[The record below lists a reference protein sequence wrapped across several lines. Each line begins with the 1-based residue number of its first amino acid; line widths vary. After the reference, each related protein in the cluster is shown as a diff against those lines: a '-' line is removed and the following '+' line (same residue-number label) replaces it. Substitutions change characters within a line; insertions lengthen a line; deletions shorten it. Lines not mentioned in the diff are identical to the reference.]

1 MTIGSGPI
9 GTGPI
14 AAPLLG
20 ATSAG
25 LVFDDVLVDA
35 LTVGAAIFPGRLVG
49 MADAV
54 RLEDI
59 FAVVRGYLAVSTDS
73 IAISP
78 QLIAQVGMV
87 LTERLR
93 FAETLVGNF
102 LTHDALVDAVRLVD
116 ALYSVRDVLIAEGV
130 GVEAAELVQRAAGI
144 AEVLHIA
151 PAMLGAA
158 RYNLTI
164 TQLIR
169 MADGLA
175 NFFGADMEDR
185 LGLGEVLAARQ
196 LALGLVSDTVEMAPV
211 IAPQLL
217 VSAKAVDGVG
227 LDDVDVLQMLFNPA
241 LYDGVEITAGYLAP
255 DGSLTTWAMN
265 ARTGSVTEYR
275 NYEFTSFAQLGNR
288 YIATSPEG
296 LYELLGDDDA
306 GTGIVARIKSG
317 YMQFGGTRLSRL
329 SAAYIAAT
337 GEGQMVLKIIT
348 KEGAE
353 YLYQTD
359 TRDGRSTKVH
369 MGKGQ
374 RSRYF
379 AFELVTA
386 GQDFDIDTLEFVPVV
401 VQRRV

>member
-9 GTGPI
+9 GAGPV
-14 AAPLLG
+14 AAPLSSGSGFSLALFDG
-20 ATSAG
+20 VGFAEATIFSKNY
-25 LVFDDVLVDA
+25 LETLSE
-35 LTVGAAIFPGRLVG
+35 TTRIEAILAVVYGRL
-49 MADAV
+49 AV
-54 RLEDI
+54 ATDTAALGET
-59 FAVVRGYLAVSTDS
+59 LAV
-73 IAISP
+73 
-78 QLIAQVGMV
+78 QYGMV
-87 LTERLR
+87 VAERLR
-93 FAETLVGNF
+93 FAEALVGNY

-116 ALYSVRDVLIAEGV
+116 ALYSVRDVLIADGV
-130 GVEAAELVQRAAGI
+130 GVEAIELVQRAASI
-144 AEVLHIA
+144 AEELRIA
-151 PAMLGAA
+151 PTMLGAA
-158 RYNLTI
+158 QYNLTV

-175 NFFGADMEDR
+175 NFFGADMEDG

-196 LALGLVSDTVEMAPV
+196 LALGLVSDTVGLAPV
-211 IAPQLL
+211 IAPQML
-217 VSAKAVDGVG
+217 VSAQAVDGVG
-227 LDDVDVLQMLFNPA
+227 LEDVDVLQMLFNPT

-265 ARTGSVTEYR
+265 ARTGAVTEYQ

-306 GTGIVARIKSG
+306 GTSIVARIRSG
-317 YMQFGGTRLSRL
+317 YMQFGGTKLSRL

-348 KEGAE
+348 KDGDE

>member
-9 GTGPI
+9 GAGPI

-25 LVFDDVLVDA
+25 FVFDDVLVDA

-78 QLIAQVGMV
+78 QLVAQVGMV

-130 GVEAAELVQRAAGI
+130 GVEAAELVQRASGI
-144 AEVLHIA
+144 AEALHIA

-158 RYNLTI
+158 RYNLTV

-175 NFFGADMEDR
+175 NFFGADMEDG

-211 IAPQLL
+211 IAPQML

-227 LDDVDVLQMLFNPA
+227 LDDVDVLQMLFNPS

-275 NYEFTSFAQLGNR
+275 NYEFTSFAQIGNR

-317 YMQFGGTRLSRL
+317 YMQFGGTKLSRL
-329 SAAYIAAT
+329 STAYIAAT

-348 KEGAE
+348 KEGTE